1 MLTGMGVAVERNDVL
16 GDVAACLLSTLAPTT
31 NARMCSCA
39 RRCMRCE
46 GRAGLVGVAKWVLI
60 NADPGRDVAP
70 KATFSRISFRIATS

>member
-16 GDVAACLLSTLAPTT
+16 GDVDVCLLSTLAPTT

-46 GRAGLVGVAKWVLI
+46 GRAGHVGVAKWVMI
-60 NADPGRDVAP
+60 NADPRTRCPAKGHVFANQL
-70 KATFSRISFRIATS
+70 SQCN